1 MHCLASDCDMH
12 AAAGATAGAWLNNNH
27 YSLLLLLLLQDV
39 VEAAR
44 SYLKDRHP
52 HLLPHLT
59 KSLGFALGVDFKE
72 KALELTEKNVHKIKQ
87 GMVFALSLGL
97 HDVPLTPQVS
107 CVYVLF
113 TLC

>member
-1 MHCLASDCDMH
+1 
-12 AAAGATAGAWLNNNH
+12 
-27 YSLLLLLLLQDV
+27 
-39 VEAAR
+39 
-44 SYLKDRHP
+44 
-52 HLLPHLT
+52 LT

-107 CVYVLF
+107 TAASVAVVLAV
-113 TLC
+113 LLLLVAVCPSLL